1 MGIFPP
7 VPSAVIAFFQPGE
20 APVPPPP
27 PPAATTTDE
36 EDMDPLAGTSFAP
49 TVARRR
55 PRREEHEQPLTPA
68 FLGINLYADSET
80 HPFFWKGGTHCVG
93 GPMLISIRRTC
104 GALQTARFQRLFI
117 EHPPANDGCVAF
129 LRKVHLRTRSDQA
142 AWGHPPLLSV
152 QRTKQAG
159 WTYILA
165 SDLQAH
171 GLVVNGLTEMFRSK
185 RPGELGLSVA
195 QGLSSLDTSGIGD
208 TGFSLCPGCSAAY
221 WTWAFGLN
229 HLAHESVWVESLQ
242 PMQNPAAQILLEAM
256 DPAMTDVLY
265 SDEEEAAAQ
274 TARTVSH
281 HAYLAQH
288 HQQPL
293 ATDTPGSSSAS
304 SSSASG
310 SSSASSASPAE
321 GAVPMNC
328 TASQD
333 PADLTEAPADFNE
346 EPADFYED
354 DGATQDAKG
363 RGKRKGQDGR
373 S

>member
-1 MGIFPP
+1 
-7 VPSAVIAFFQPGE
+7 
-20 APVPPPP
+20 
-27 PPAATTTDE
+27 
-36 EDMDPLAGTSFAP
+36 
-49 TVARRR
+49 
-55 PRREEHEQPLTPA
+55 
-68 FLGINLYADSET
+68 
-80 HPFFWKGGTHCVG
+80 
-93 GPMLISIRRTC
+93 MLIALRRTC
-104 GALQTARFQRLFI
+104 GALQTARFQRLLI
-117 EHPPANDGCVAF
+117 EHPPANDGCVAY

-165 SDLQAH
+165 SDLQVH
-171 GLVVNGLTEMFRSK
+171 GLVANGLTEMFRSK

-221 WTWAFGLN
+221 WTWSFGLN
-229 HLAHESVWVESLQ
+229 HLTNEATWVNTLQ
-242 PMQNPAAQILLEAM
+242 TLEDPAAQILLEAM
-256 DPAMTDVLY
+256 DPQMSEVLY

-281 HAYLAQH
+281 HAYLAEH

-293 ATDTPGSSSAS
+293 VTDTPGSSSAS

-310 SSSASSASPAE
+310 SSSASSASHAE
-321 GAVPMNC
+321 AAFPMNC
-328 TASQD
+328 TTS
-333 PADLTEAPADFNE
+333 PDLGQAVWNEVARQNE
-346 EPADFYED
+346 EEGAPHGPRTPGAILDPVPLAANADFYED
-354 DGATQDAKG
+354 DGETQEAKG
-363 RGKRKGQDGR
+363 RGKGKGQDSR